1 MKRCPAIKI
10 HGEKRKQSRGHF
22 SLDSARQAGKVTSKE
37 RNTGE
42 HRELQ
47 ADGGQQGLE
56 TPPHKPGP
64 LTGLKEGLARAQE
77 AGATPNWI
85 KCSFR

>member
-1 MKRCPAIKI
+1 MTNSRSVQPPGILPTRKTSGSLFLG
-10 HGEKRKQSRGHF
+10 GELLTDILSDNF
-22 SLDSARQAGKVTSKE
+22 NLDSTGQVTSKE

-56 TPPHKPGP
+56 TG
-64 LTGLKEGLARAQE
+64 
-77 AGATPNWI
+77 
-85 KCSFR
+85 